1 MYRIGQNIL
10 MFIAKY
16 RTKRK
21 LQIFK
26 NQIYGLER
34 HKYFLWWQD
43 YEKERRYRTGLLAQY
58 ILPTS
63 FSCSDLP
70 YIKKFSK
77 KKKGTIKLILFMF
90 PYVVLQKCYKV
101 YLGSYTKCTNG
112 LSKLWGH
119 IQWMWYIYA
128 FIYIPYNINR
138 WNPFPN
144 DLISRIQISWVGFG
158 IILNKRPKPYF
169 FIKVMSLIPTKEKSF

>member
-1 MYRIGQNIL
+1 MYQIGQNIL
-10 MFIAKY
+10 MFKAKY

-58 ILPTS
+58 ILPTPFS
-63 FSCSDLP
+63 FSDLP
-70 YIKKFSK
+70 HIRKFS
-77 KKKGTIKLILFMF
+77 KKGTIKLILFMF

-119 IQWMWYIYA
+119 IQWMWCIYA
-128 FIYIPYNINR
+128 FIYIPYNIIQSIVQLMKSISKWPNKSYPNIMGR
-138 WNPFPN
+138 LWNN
-144 DLISRIQISWVGFG
+144 LKQ
-158 IILNKRPKPYF
+158 KA
-169 FIKVMSLIPTKEKSF
+169 

>member
-1 MYRIGQNIL
+1 MYRIGQNIV
-10 MFIAKY
+10 MFKAKY

-58 ILPTS
+58 ILPTPFS
-63 FSCSDLP
+63 FSDLP

-119 IQWMWYIYA
+119 IQWMWCIYA
-128 FIYIPYNINR
+128 FIYIPYNIIQSIVQQLMKSISK
-138 WNPFPN
+138 WPN
-144 DLISRIQISWVGFG
+144 
-158 IILNKRPKPYF
+158 
-169 FIKVMSLIPTKEKSF
+169 KSYPNIMGSALE